1 LLELFLV
8 NITAVFHPIP
18 AEPTIAI
25 LLDQHISPLLILFVV
40 IVGSFLGAI
49 VSFVIGKYGLR
60 RVIPFHDSERD
71 LTAQRWFRKYGAALL
86 LASPWIPVAGDLVS
100 LVAGMENYNPS
111 RFAIV
116 ILVAKIIKG
125 TALVYFISFFLQ
137 LSGLHF

>member
-25 LLDQHISPLLILFVV
+25 LLDQHVSQLLILLVV
-40 IVGSFLGAI
+40 IVGSFLGAAL
-49 VSFVIGKYGLR
+49 SFIIGKYGLQ
-60 RVIPFHDSERD
+60 RVIPFLDSERN
-71 LTAQRWFRKYGAALL
+71 LKARQWFRKYGAALL
-86 LASPWIPVAGDLVS
+86 LASPWIPIGGDLVS
-100 LVAGMENYNPS
+100 LVAGVENYDPL

-116 ILVAKIIKG
+116 ILVAKIVKG
-125 TALVYFISFFLQ
+125 TVVVYFISFFLQ